1 MRIER
6 TGEFVYEIARDDQMR
21 VPGRVYAHASLFE
34 QAGHEE
40 ALQQVANVATLPGIV
55 TASIAMPDIHWGYG
69 FPIGGVAAMD
79 EADGVVSPG
88 GVGFD
93 INCGVRLVRTGL
105 GVEDV
110 RPRLEPLMHELMRR
124 VPQGSGPHG
133 ALRLEEGELERLA
146 EEGAAFLVERGYAT
160 EDDLAHTEEGGVM
173 PGADAS
179 AVSRRALE
187 RGRTQVGSLGS
198 GNHFLEVQV
207 VDEVV
212 DEEAASAFGVGPGQV
227 VVMIHSGS
235 RGFGHQVCT
244 DHVGRMASV
253 AARAGIEL
261 PDRQLACAPLGS
273 PEAREYLAAMACAC
287 NFAFANRQMMLH
299 EVRGAFERV
308 FRASWERLGVEL
320 VYDVAHNIAKR
331 EVHVVDGEERAL
343 RVHRKGAT
351 RAFGPGSPDVPP
363 DYRDVGQPVIIPGDM
378 GTESWL
384 LAGTEQAMRET
395 FGSTCHGAGR
405 LLSRHAA
412 RKVRSG
418 AEVRR
423 ELEDAGI
430 VVKAASVGGLAEEAP
445 FAYKDVADV
454 VDVVAAVGLAAQG
467 RAHAAAR
474 RAQGLGRGCGGRP
487 RGSAGAEPRRLAL
500 GRLDDRAVD
509 LAQRVLRERALV
521 RAREEGDH
529 PLLALRHV
537 HLQPVLRL
545 VAPQLVDQREPLVD
559 QVDDLEVVVA
569 DLVAELLHNRVVAGG
584 AHCGPFV
591 GGGLLRCCAD
601 GRRC

>member
-1 MRIER
+1 MQIER
-6 TGEFVYEIARDDQMR
+6 TGEFIYEIAPEGRMR
-21 VPGRVYAHASLFE
+21 VPGRVYAHPSLFD

-55 TASIAMPDIHWGYG
+55 SASIAMPDIHWGYG

-79 EADGVVSPG
+79 ETDGVVSPG

-105 GVEDV
+105 GIEDV
-110 RPRLEPLMHELMRR
+110 KPRLEPLMNELMRR

-133 ALRLEEGELERLA
+133 ALQLKDGELERLA
-146 EEGAAFLVERGYAT
+146 EEGAAFLVRRGYAI

-173 PGADAS
+173 PGADAA

-207 VDEVV
+207 VADVHDER
-212 DEEAASAFGVGPGQV
+212 AASAFGVGPGQV

-235 RGFGHQVCT
+235 RGFGHQICT
-244 DHVGRMASV
+244 DHVGRMAGA

-308 FRASWERLGVEL
+308 FRSSWERLGVEL

-331 EVHVVDGEERAL
+331 EAHVVDGKERAL

-351 RAFGPGSPDVPP
+351 RAFGPGNPEVPP
-363 DYRDVGQPVIIPGDM
+363 EYRDVGQPVIIPGDM

-384 LAGTEQAMRET
+384 LAGTDQAMRET

-423 ELEDAGI
+423 DLEDAGI

-445 FAYKDVADV
+445 FAYKDVAEV
-454 VDVVAAVGLAAQG
+454 VGVVAAVGLA
-467 RAHAAAR
+467 RKVAR
-474 RAQGLGRGCGGRP
+474 LRPLG
-487 RGSAGAEPRRLAL
+487 
-500 GRLDDRAVD
+500 
-509 LAQRVLRERALV
+509 VLK
-521 RAREEGDH
+521 G
-529 PLLALRHV
+529 
-537 HLQPVLRL
+537 
-545 VAPQLVDQREPLVD
+545 
-559 QVDDLEVVVA
+559 
-569 DLVAELLHNRVVAGG
+569 
-584 AHCGPFV
+584 
-591 GGGLLRCCAD
+591 
-601 GRRC
+601 

>member
-1 MRIER
+1 MRIEQ
-6 TGEFVYEIARDDQMR
+6 TAEYTYEIAPEAQMR

-55 TASIAMPDIHWGYG
+55 NASIAMPDIHWGYG

-79 EADGVVSPG
+79 ETDGVVSPG

-93 INCGVRLVRTGL
+93 INCGVRLVRTDMR
-105 GVEDV
+105 VEDV

-124 VPQGSGPHG
+124 VPQGAGPHG
-133 ALRLEEGELERLA
+133 ALGLREGELERLV
-146 EEGAAFLVERGYAT
+146 ELGAAFLAGRGLAT
-160 EDDLAHTEEGGVM
+160 EDDLARTEEGGVM
-173 PGADAS
+173 PGADVA

-207 VDEVV
+207 VEEVV
-212 DEEAASAFGVGPGQV
+212 DEEAAGVFGVGVGQV

-244 DHVGRMASV
+244 DHVARMASV
-253 AARAGIEL
+253 AARHGIEL

-287 NFAFANRQMMLH
+287 NFAFANRQMMMH
-299 EVRGAFERV
+299 EVRGAFEQV
-308 FRASWERLGVEL
+308 FRASWERLGVQL

-331 EVHVVDGEERAL
+331 EVHVVGGRERAV

-363 DYRDVGQPVIIPGDM
+363 EYRAVGQPVIIPGDM

-384 LAGTEQAMRET
+384 LAGTETAMDRT

-412 RKVRSG
+412 RKLRSG
-418 AEVRR
+418 ADVRR
-423 ELEDAGI
+423 ELEDGGI
-430 VVKAASVGGLAEEAP
+430 VVKAASVGSLAEEAP
-445 FAYKDVADV
+445 YAYKDVADV
-454 VDVVAAVGLAAQG
+454 VHVVDAVGLS
-467 RAHAAAR
+467 RKVAR
-474 RAQGLGRGCGGRP
+474 MRPLG
-487 RGSAGAEPRRLAL
+487 
-500 GRLDDRAVD
+500 
-509 LAQRVLRERALV
+509 VLK
-521 RAREEGDH
+521 G
-529 PLLALRHV
+529 
-537 HLQPVLRL
+537 
-545 VAPQLVDQREPLVD
+545 
-559 QVDDLEVVVA
+559 
-569 DLVAELLHNRVVAGG
+569 
-584 AHCGPFV
+584 
-591 GGGLLRCCAD
+591 
-601 GRRC
+601 

>member
-1 MRIER
+1 MRLQRI
-6 TGEFVYEIARDDQMR
+6 GEFLYEIPAEGQMR
-21 VPGRVYAHASLFE
+21 VPGRVYAHATLFD
-34 QAGHEE
+34 QAGHDE
-40 ALQQVANVATLPGIV
+40 ALQQVANVATLPGILN
-55 TASIAMPDIHWGYG
+55 ASIAMPDIHWGYG

-93 INCGVRLVRTGL
+93 INCGVRLIRTGL
-105 GVEDV
+105 GVGDV
-110 RPRLEPLMHELMRR
+110 GSRLEPLMNELMRR

-133 ALRLEEGELERLA
+133 ALRLRDGELERLA
-146 EEGAAFLVERGYAT
+146 EEGAAFLVKRGFAT
-160 EDDLAHTEEGGVM
+160 DDDLEHTEEGGVM

-207 VDEVV
+207 VDDVL
-212 DEEAASAFGVGPGQV
+212 DERAASAYGVGLGQV

-235 RGFGHQVCT
+235 RGFGHQICT
-244 DHVGRMASV
+244 DHLGRMAGA

-261 PDRQLACAPLGS
+261 PDRQLVCAPLSS

-299 EVRGAFERV
+299 EVRAAFEQV
-308 FRASWERLGVEL
+308 FRSSWERLGVEL

-331 EVHVVDGEERAL
+331 EVHVVDGKKRPV

-351 RAFGPGSPDVPP
+351 RALGPGHPDVPP

-378 GTESWL
+378 GRESWL
-384 LAGTEQAMRET
+384 LAGTETAMRET
-395 FGSTCHGAGR
+395 WGSTCHGAGR

-430 VVKAASVGGLAEEAP
+430 VVKTASVGGLAEEAP

-454 VDVVAAVGLAAQG
+454 VGVVDAVGLS
-467 RAHAAAR
+467 RKVAR
-474 RAQGLGRGCGGRP
+474 MRPLG
-487 RGSAGAEPRRLAL
+487 
-500 GRLDDRAVD
+500 
-509 LAQRVLRERALV
+509 VLK
-521 RAREEGDH
+521 G
-529 PLLALRHV
+529 
-537 HLQPVLRL
+537 
-545 VAPQLVDQREPLVD
+545 
-559 QVDDLEVVVA
+559 
-569 DLVAELLHNRVVAGG
+569 
-584 AHCGPFV
+584 
-591 GGGLLRCCAD
+591 
-601 GRRC
+601 